1 MESSLSLKEA
11 IDKIF
16 LDEAEANSVSS
27 DFFNENGIKIED
39 LIGEEEMKLAVEA
52 IEEQEWL
59 NKLMYDSITAKIS
72 KNLPVHIQLHAEII
86 EYCEQTEKQT
96 ILDKYN
102 TLLTAY
108 GN

>member
-1 MESSLSLKEA
+1 MNREDNLKEA

-27 DFFNENGIKIED
+27 DFFTENGIKIED
-39 LIGEEEMKLAVEA
+39 LLGEEEFKLAIEA
-52 IEEQEWL
+52 IQEQEWL

-72 KNLPVHIQLHAEII
+72 NNLLVHIQLHAEIV
-86 EYCEQTEKQT
+86 EHCEETEKHT

-102 TLLTAY
+102 TLLAAY
-108 GN
+108 SN

>member
-1 MESSLSLKEA
+1 MGNNLKLKEA

-27 DFFNENGIKIED
+27 DFFTENGIKIED
-39 LIGEEEMKLAVEA
+39 LIGEEEIKLAIEA

-59 NKLMYDSITAKIS
+59 NKLIYDSIIAKVS
-72 KNLPVHIQLHAEII
+72 NNLPVHIQLHAKIVEH
-86 EYCEQTEKQT
+86 CEETEKHT

-102 TLLTAY
+102 TLLTEY

>member
-1 MESSLSLKEA
+1 MNREDNLKEA

-16 LDEAEANSVSS
+16 LDEVEENSVSS
-27 DFFNENGIKIED
+27 DFFTENGIKIED
-39 LIGEEEMKLAVEA
+39 LIGEEEIKLAIEA

-72 KNLPVHIQLHAEII
+72 NNLPVHIHLHAQIVEH
-86 EYCEQTEKQT
+86 CEETEKHT
-96 ILDKYN
+96 ILEKYN

>member
-1 MESSLSLKEA
+1 MNREDNLKEA

-27 DFFNENGIKIED
+27 DFFTENGIKIED
-39 LIGEEEMKLAVEA
+39 LIEMKLAVEA

-59 NKLMYDSITAKIS
+59 NKLIYDSITAKIS
-72 KNLPVHIQLHAEII
+72 NNLPVHIQLHAQIVEH
-86 EYCEQTEKQT
+86 CEETEKHT
-96 ILDKYN
+96 ILEKYN

>member
-1 MESSLSLKEA
+1 MNREDNLKEA

-16 LDEAEANSVSS
+16 LEEAEANSVSS
-27 DFFNENGIKIED
+27 DFFTENGIKIED
-39 LIGEEEMKLAVEA
+39 LIGEEEIKLAIEA

-59 NKLMYDSITAKIS
+59 NKLIYDSITAKVS
-72 KNLPVHIQLHAEII
+72 NNLPMHIQLHAKIVEH
-86 EYCEQTEKQT
+86 CEETEKHT
-96 ILDKYN
+96 ILEKYN

>member
-1 MESSLSLKEA
+1 MNREDNLKEA

-27 DFFNENGIKIED
+27 DFFTENGIKIED

-59 NKLMYDSITAKIS
+59 NKLIYDSITAKVS
-72 KNLPVHIQLHAEII
+72 NNLPVHIQLHEQIV
-86 EYCEQTEKQT
+86 EHCEETEKHT

-108 GN
+108 RN

>member
-1 MESSLSLKEA
+1 MKNNSNLKDA

-16 LDEAEANSVSS
+16 LDEGEENSVSS
-27 DFFNENGIKIED
+27 DFFTENGIKIED
-39 LIGEEEMKLAVEA
+39 LLGEEEIKLAIEA
-52 IEEQEWL
+52 IEEENWL

-72 KNLPVHIQLHAEII
+72 NNLPVHIQLHAEIV
-86 EYCEQTEKQT
+86 EHCEETEKQT

-102 TLLTAY
+102 TLLAAY

>member
-16 LDEAEANSVSS
+16 LDEAEENSVSS
-27 DFFNENGIKIED
+27 DFFTENGIKIED

-59 NKLMYDSITAKIS
+59 NKLMYDSITAKVS
-72 KNLPVHIQLHAEII
+72 KNLPVHIQLHAEIV
-86 EYCEQTEKQT
+86 EHCEETEKQT
-96 ILDKYN
+96 ILEKYN

>member
-1 MESSLSLKEA
+1 
-11 IDKIF
+11 
-16 LDEAEANSVSS
+16 
-27 DFFNENGIKIED
+27 
-39 LIGEEEMKLAVEA
+39 
-52 IEEQEWL
+52 
-59 NKLMYDSITAKIS
+59 MYDSITAKIS